1 MTGVALISSASRTR
15 KSSRD
20 EYSCRRPSFRSGNQ
34 IQLSDGQTWTLPAP
48 PKKSERGGGAF
59 ADEYLK
65 IIQAIVE
72 AEDKSERSIAELVL
86 AIYLLQSNYYLAP
99 AEYQI
104 LLSSSPRARDSSD
117 WQSSFHQIADKHLCA
132 AM

>member
-1 MTGVALISSASRTR
+1 MTGAAMISSASRTG

-34 IQLSDGQTWTLPAP
+34 IQLSDGQTWILPPP
-48 PKKSERGGGAF
+48 PKESERGGGAF
-59 ADEYLK
+59 ADEYLN
-65 IIQAIVE
+65 IIRAIVE
-72 AEDKSERSIAELVL
+72 AEDKSERRIAELVL
-86 AIYLLQSNYYLAP
+86 AIYLLQTNYYLVP
-99 AEYQI
+99 ADYEI
-104 LLSSSPRARDSSD
+104 LLSSSPRARGSSD